1 MARFHRL
8 EIYHLAITILREIHK
23 NLDRFKGH
31 SSLRDQMKRASIS
44 TVSNIC
50 EGSERG
56 TDREFKQFLRIARA
70 SNSELDG
77 QWNIASALGLIPDG
91 RFQAVLDQIDHLG
104 RMLSRFID
112 RLGGTG

>member
-8 EIYHLAITILREIHK
+8 EIYHLAIKILRETHR
-23 NLDRFKGH
+23 NLDRFRGH
-31 SSLRDQMKRASIS
+31 ASLRDQMKRACIS

-77 QWNIASALGLIPDG
+77 QWNIAVALGLAPAG
-91 RFQAVLDQIDHLG
+91 RSRAILDSVDHLG
-104 RMLSRFID
+104 RMLSRFIS
-112 RLGGTG
+112 RLDDSG